1 MTRVHRLVLMVIDHD
16 RSSDEDMVADVE
28 YVTDG
33 FVVQHD
39 VRECTDDG
47 ELHADDIGARNKVVI
62 ELFEDSG
69 GICADRKS

>member
-16 RSSDEDMVADVE
+16 GSSDEDMVADVE

-39 VRECTDDG
+39 VHECTDDG
-47 ELHADDIGARNKVVI
+47 GLHADDISARNKAAI